1 LRHNITPV
9 INESICNQIQPN
21 SSTLLLLLLNPTAE
35 LFYKALFMSIDTE
48 DLAQIWW
55 SMSKSDREA
64 AVGNLSLFLDYK
76 RQQNITEVN

>member
-1 LRHNITPV
+1 
-9 INESICNQIQPN
+9 
-21 SSTLLLLLLNPTAE
+21 
-35 LFYKALFMSIDTE
+35 MSIDTE